1 MPGSSF
7 MHSDASSL
15 SGCDAF
21 SRSGCVAVSL
31 TMVWRLAKAFST
43 DILLFGPSTL
53 MISEV
58 GFPLTDGVPSIS
70 LGCMITLSV
79 FPVMFI
85 VICGSK
91 LLFESINLLS
101 VSVVEALV
109 DKESLMN
116 GSAILSDS
124 RLMLSFALLR
134 TSFVSMISDGSVAVL
149 GSLAGTGTEGGTGPV
164 MGTGMKVGVG
174 MVGVHLV
181 TEMVSGVVGG
191 RTDEEDAEGT
201 EVEVMTD
208 V

>member
-1 MPGSSF
+1 
-7 MHSDASSL
+7 
-15 SGCDAF
+15 
-21 SRSGCVAVSL
+21 
-31 TMVWRLAKAFST
+31 
-43 DILLFGPSTL
+43 

-174 MVGVHLV
+174 MVGVQLV